1 MKASTY
7 LFFDGTCEEAFA
19 FYKSVL
25 GGELFLMRRG
35 DAPDQTGLTPG
46 FEDRILHASLA
57 VGEVM
62 LMGSDGAPDRPQALS
77 GFAVHLDVDS
87 AAEAKRLFDALGD
100 RGTVK
105 MPLGETFWS
114 HAFGIVADRYGVTW
128 MVDHGKPM

>member
-19 FYKSVL
+19 FYGSVL
-25 GGELFLMRRG
+25 GGALFLMRRR
-35 DAPDQTGLTPG
+35 DAPDQSELTPG
-46 FEDRILHASLA
+46 FDDRIMHASLTA
-57 VGEVM
+57 GDLM
-62 LMGSDGAPDRPQALS
+62 LMGSDGLPDQPQPLS
-77 GFAVHLDVDS
+77 GFAVHLDVPS
-87 AAEAKRLFDALGD
+87 TAEAERIFAALGD

-114 HAFGIVADRYGVTW
+114 HAFGMVADRFGVTW